1 MQGSECVKERAMQEK
16 PTAGPDLFGSTQAG
30 KVPLKV
36 QRRAR
41 WAWAEASVW
50 TDRMLAAL
58 EYGVK
63 GDVWFSLIDKVYTL
77 PNLWSAWAKSAKN
90 KGSAGVDGM
99 TISRYEKDVEA
110 NLQRLAGALQD
121 GSYRPKAIRRTYIP
135 KADGKLRPLGIPTVS
150 DRIVQ
155 GALRHVLA
163 PIFERHFAPHS
174 YGFRPGRGCKDALRR
189 VDGLLKAGYRYVV
202 DADLKSYFDTIPH
215 DKLMKLLREHVADGR
230 VLKLI
235 ESFLEAKI
243 MEGLEQWTPFAG
255 APQGAVLSP
264 LLSNIY
270 LNPLDHL
277 MAQRG
282 TEMVRYADDFVI
294 LCKTREEA
302 LAALELVRAWT
313 AEAGLTLHPEKTRIA
328 DAQSQAFEFLGYR
341 FDKGRKWPRDK
352 SKQKLRESLKP
363 YLKRTSGV
371 SLKTIIATINPK
383 LRGWFGYFQHADRR
397 GLYDVDRWVRTRLR
411 AIQDKRHK
419 GQGKGQ
425 GNAQVRWPNKF
436 FATLGL
442 FSLEQAHKVACQS
455 MKMEH

>member
-1 MQGSECVKERAMQEK
+1 MQEQ
-16 PTAGPDLFGSTQAG
+16 PMAVPDMIGATQAG

-63 GDVWFSLIDKVYTL
+63 GDVWFSLMDKVYN
-77 PNLWSAWAKSAKN
+77 PANLWSAWAKSAAN
-90 KGSAGVDGM
+90 DGAAGVDGI
-99 TISRYEKDVEA
+99 TISRYEKDVEVSLA
-110 NLQRLAGALQD
+110 RLAGQLKD
-121 GSYRPKAIRRTYIP
+121 GSYRPKAIRRAYIP
-135 KADGKLRPLGIPTVS
+135 KADGKMRPLGIPTVQ

-155 GALRHVLA
+155 GAVRHVIE
-163 PIFERHFAPHS
+163 PIFEKEFARHS

-189 VDGLLKAGYRYVV
+189 VDELLKAGYRYVV

-215 DKLMKLLREHVADGR
+215 QKLMKQVREHVADGR

-243 MEGLEQWTPFAG
+243 LEGLEEWTPSAG

-264 LLSNIY
+264 LLSNVY

-277 MAQRG
+277 MARKG
-282 TEMVRYADDFVI
+282 MEMVRYADDFVI
-294 LCKTREEA
+294 LCRTRQEA
-302 LAALELVRAWT
+302 EAALELVKAWT

-328 DAQSQAFEFLGYR
+328 DAQTQAFEFLGYR
-341 FDKGRKWPRDK
+341 FEKGRKWPRDN
-352 SKQKLRESLKP
+352 SKKKLRESLKP
-363 YLKRTSGV
+363 MLKRRSCV
-371 SLKTIIATINPK
+371 SLKTIIARINPK
-383 LRGWFGYFQHADRR
+383 LRGWFGYFKHADRR
-397 GLYDVDRWVRTRLR
+397 GLYDIDRWVRTRLR
-411 AIQDKRHK
+411 AIQSKRHK
-419 GQGKGQ
+419 GKGL
-425 GNAQVRWPNKF
+425 GRGDAQVRWPNIF
-436 FATLGL
+436 FARLGL
-442 FSLEQAHKVACQS
+442 FSLEQAHWLKCQS